1 MQRARHTPG
10 RAAGACAGPD
20 NGDIQRSA
28 RQEAGGSGY
37 SSRGVTPRS
46 KRALFLLSALMRE
59 TRISKNI
66 FIITGRGEGRGQGCY
81 SSKRRD
87 CMLEILHTEHNTL
100 PDLYIYIYI

>member
-37 SSRGVTPRS
+37 SSRGATPRS

-66 FIITGRGEGRGQGCY
+66 FIITGRGEGRGRGGGGGATARNEGIACWRSYTQ
-81 SSKRRD
+81 S
-87 CMLEILHTEHNTL
+87 TTL
-100 PDLYIYIYI
+100 FQTIYI